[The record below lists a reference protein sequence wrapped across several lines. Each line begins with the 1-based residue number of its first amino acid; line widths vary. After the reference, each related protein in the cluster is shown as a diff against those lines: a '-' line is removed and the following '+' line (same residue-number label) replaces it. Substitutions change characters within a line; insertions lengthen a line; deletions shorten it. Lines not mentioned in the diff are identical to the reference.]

1 MKKAPRWA
9 CGKHTWACNVDK
21 THTPVLNR
29 CACGPGGGGINA
41 VFSCRERTDSENG
54 SVDFLSSSSSSTQAA
69 ELRGAPSLSGSLIFE
84 SQNTCCLPSDRRGVR
99 EKRRGVCGG
108 GGCAA
113 VKPPRGWVW
122 QPREER
128 RGLQRKIQRDRV
140 RRYHVKQEWSKMQQR
155 RGDGT
160 SSRRH
165 RRLTSTRNLFS
176 SLAERLM
183 PLRRRA

>member
-1 MKKAPRWA
+1 M
-9 CGKHTWACNVDK
+9 DK

-84 SQNTCCLPSDRRGVR
+84 SQNTCCLPSDRRGAR

-108 GGCAA
+108 GGVC
-113 VKPPRGWVW
+113 
-122 QPREER
+122 
-128 RGLQRKIQRDRV
+128 
-140 RRYHVKQEWSKMQQR
+140 
-155 RGDGT
+155 
-160 SSRRH
+160 SSQA
-165 RRLTSTRNLFS
+165 
-176 SLAERLM
+176 AERLGVTAKG
-183 PLRRRA
+183 RETRASEENTARPCSTISCKTGVEQDAAKAR